1 MIIQIVNRSKNMDI
15 QLQTPRGFFAWLRVW
30 GLYRTAFP
38 RAERKPFSMIRR
50 MIRLG
55 KTDTW
60 CVVESGRFAGI
71 AITINGPDKILLD
84 YFAVEKAKRGSGV
97 GTAALKK
104 LMERYADKGFFL
116 EIESTLEQVP
126 DLAMRQRR
134 KRFYLSCGLQE
145 LGVEAELFGV
155 NMELL
160 GVRCHL
166 DIGDYR
172 AFYRHHYSPR
182 VAEHVR
188 EVCK

>member
-1 MIIQIVNRSKNMDI
+1 MDI

-50 MIRLG
+50 MTRLG
-55 KTDTW
+55 KTDIW
-60 CVVESGRFAGI
+60 CVVESGHFSGI

-116 EIESTLEQVP
+116 EIESTLEQLP

-160 GVRCHL
+160 GVRCTM
-166 DIGDYR
+166 DYP
-172 AFYRHHYSPR
+172 AYQNFYRDNYSQWAADHIRPVKR
-182 VAEHVR
+182 DM
-188 EVCK
+188 